1 MKKIVVGIDGS
12 KESFDSYKC
21 AATLYSD
28 ENIALT
34 SVFVRDERKTQIPF
48 IYSGAAYDIAYERLY
63 IPADPQLTK
72 TYEKLNEDNKIFAEK
87 CIKMCENIETG
98 SNIKK
103 SGIVLKGE
111 PVEEL
116 INFSKDFDLLVLGQR
131 GENSAYARELI
142 GSTSEDLIRKSLV
155 PVLIC
160 PGDNINLDRLLI
172 VYEESKSSE
181 NALNY
186 YLNHL
191 CGMSSELTILT
202 KDNSD
207 DIGKSILD
215 KILEL
220 KCSNKNIKIKHCK
233 GSLAHC
239 AIDMMEEGSIDA
251 FILGSHGKH
260 KLAEYL
266 LGSVTVHIIRKSSL
280 PVFIVH

>member
-21 AATLYSD
+21 TATLYSD

-63 IPADPQLTK
+63 IPADPQLAK

-87 CIKMCENIETG
+87 CIEICENIETG

-103 SGIVLKGE
+103 SGIVLEGE

-116 INFSKDFDLLVLGQR
+116 LKFSKDFDLLVLGQR

-172 VYEESKSSE
+172 VYEESESSE
-181 NALNY
+181 NALNFY
-186 YLNHL
+186 FNHL
-191 CGMSSELTILT
+191 CEKNSELTILI
-202 KDNSD
+202 KDHFE
-207 DIGKSILD
+207 DISKSI
-215 KILEL
+215 
-220 KCSNKNIKIKHCK
+220 SNKISESKNTEKNITIKHCK
-233 GSLAHC
+233 GSLAHG
-239 AIDMMEEGSIDA
+239 AVEMMEKGSIDA

-260 KLAEYL
+260 KLTEYL